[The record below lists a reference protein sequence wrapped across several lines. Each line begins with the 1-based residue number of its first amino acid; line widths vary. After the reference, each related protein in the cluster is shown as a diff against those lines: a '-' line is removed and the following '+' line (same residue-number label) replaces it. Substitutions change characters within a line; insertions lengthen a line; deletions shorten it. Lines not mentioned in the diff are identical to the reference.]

1 MKNRNLLIAALLAIL
16 LCSNQP
22 ASDAYAKVSVCS
34 QKQKTTVVNH
44 ITKQINAITKNDWK
58 SAYNLSSASFRKA
71 VSIDIFTQTIKSQ
84 YVFLI
89 FNDGLGFGSCLS
101 SKESIS
107 QIVTVDY
114 RGVKRTLSYGLSIVN
129 KRLGVDSAN
138 EIVTPRGSNA

>member
-1 MKNRNLLIAALLAIL
+1 MKNRNLLIAAVLAIFVF
-16 LCSNQP
+16 SNQP
-22 ASDAYAKVSVCS
+22 ASHAYAKASVCT
-34 QKQKTTVVNH
+34 QKQKAAVVNH
-44 ITKQINAITKNDWK
+44 ITKQINAITKKDWK
-58 SAYNLSSASFRKA
+58 SAYSLSSASFRKS

-89 FNDGLGFGSCLS
+89 LNDGLGFRACVSD
-101 SKESIS
+101 KASIS
-107 QIVTVDY
+107 QLVTVDY